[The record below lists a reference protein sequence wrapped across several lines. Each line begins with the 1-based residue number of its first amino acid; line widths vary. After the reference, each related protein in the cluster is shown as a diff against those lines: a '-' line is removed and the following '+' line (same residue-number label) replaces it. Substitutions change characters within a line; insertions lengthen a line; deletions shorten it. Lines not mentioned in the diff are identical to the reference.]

1 MWLEVQFGR
10 LDSLLALVDNIEETF
25 KDLKPIF
32 CRKFKFMDMKPMKGK
47 RALDRAMW
55 IDAEAELAD
64 LQSIKPQEI
73 KLMKLCQ
80 GLKDDRLYE
89 KNTQMD
95 PRGWEEAKTIIRK
108 HTVAASLKADL
119 ENKSGS
125 SGHVVNSISGTASK
139 SPSHSPGQ
147 KRRYDNEHRGR
158 NRTPQET

>member
-89 KNTQMD
+89 KTLRWTPEVGKKQKQSSGNTQ
-95 PRGWEEAKTIIRK
+95 
-108 HTVAASLKADL
+108 
-119 ENKSGS
+119 
-125 SGHVVNSISGTASK
+125 
-139 SPSHSPGQ
+139 
-147 KRRYDNEHRGR
+147 
-158 NRTPQET
+158 